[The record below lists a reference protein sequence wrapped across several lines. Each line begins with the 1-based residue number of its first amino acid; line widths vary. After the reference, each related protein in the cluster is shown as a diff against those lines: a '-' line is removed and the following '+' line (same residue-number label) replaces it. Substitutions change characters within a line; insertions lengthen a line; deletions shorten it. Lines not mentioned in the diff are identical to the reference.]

1 MRHCRLILALAVMAL
16 TLPVARGEFTLER
29 CKELAR
35 ENYPAVARLGIIE
48 ATKGYD
54 LSNAAKSWLP
64 QVGVTAQGAW
74 QNEVMKLPEIL
85 TGILASQ
92 GMDYPGIKQWQYKAG
107 VDVTQQIW
115 DGGRVSARRSVA
127 ESEAE
132 VSLKSTENQLYEVEA
147 RVEQIYFGI
156 LLIDRRIECNRL
168 TSELM
173 DSTLARVKSLVA
185 NGVAMRSDADEVEAS
200 RLSMS
205 QQRVQ
210 LDAMRR
216 GYMAMMQI
224 FTGEDFSGEK
234 PAIPAES
241 GARESAWNHPQLSV
255 FEARQRELES
265 RRKMLDAGLRPTL
278 GAFLSGYYGYP
289 RLNYFKSMQSENPA
303 FTFMAGVKLS
313 WNIGALYTRGNDIRK
328 LEKAA
333 GSVAV
338 DREVF
343 EFNNRL
349 ENVKLEN
356 DIASLRELLDS
367 DRRMV
372 ELRRSVR
379 MAAESKL
386 RNGVIDTTD
395 LLTKITD
402 EQLAEVALATREIE
416 MLQNVYQ
423 LNYNINK

>member
-1 MRHCRLILALAVMAL
+1 
-16 TLPVARGEFTLER
+16 
-29 CKELAR
+29 
-35 ENYPAVARLGIIE
+35 
-48 ATKGYD
+48 
-54 LSNAAKSWLP
+54 
-64 QVGVTAQGAW
+64 
-74 QNEVMKLPEIL
+74 
-85 TGILASQ
+85 
-92 GMDYPGIKQWQYKAG
+92 
-107 VDVTQQIW
+107 
-115 DGGRVSARRSVA
+115 
-127 ESEAE
+127 
-132 VSLKSTENQLYEVEA
+132 
-147 RVEQIYFGI
+147 
-156 LLIDRRIECNRL
+156 
-168 TSELM
+168 
-173 DSTLARVKSLVA
+173 
-185 NGVAMRSDADEVEAS
+185 MRSDADEVEAS

-205 QQRVQ
+205 QQRVE

-224 FTGEDFSGEK
+224 FTGVDFSGEN

-241 GARESAWNHPQLSV
+241 VARESAWNHPQLSV
-255 FEARQRELES
+255 FDARQRELES
-265 RRKMLDAGLRPTL
+265 RRKMLDAGLRPSL

-379 MAAESKL
+379 VAAESKL

-423 LNYNINK
+423 LNHNINK